1 MAQVTLPPPGR
12 LALWG
17 TFLKWVL
24 GVPAIVLGA
33 VGIIALALALTGNG
47 GMMQSTESDMGT
59 VILLLGGIVLLY
71 PAMLFVWTADL
82 RRGLRT
88 RREWDTMTPAEQ
100 EAALAPARPAPRK
113 GRSRKKAETI

>member
-12 LALWG
+12 WALWG

-24 GVPAIVLGA
+24 GVPVIVFGA
-33 VGIIALALALTGNG
+33 VGIIALALYLTGSG
-47 GMMQSTESDMGT
+47 GMMQRTESDMGT
-59 VILLLGGIVLLY
+59 VILMLGGIVLLY

-88 RREWDTMTPAEQ
+88 RREWDMMTPAEQ
-100 EAALAPARPAPRK
+100 EAAIAAARPAPRQR
-113 GRSRKKAETI
+113 RSRKKAGTA